1 MTPRLACA
9 DFTFPLLP
17 HDKSLDL
24 IAMLGFEGVDIGLF
38 EGRSHLWPS
47 RVFGDLKASA
57 RELAGKLRDRGLALA
72 DLFLQTAPDFVSL
85 APNHPDASIRRQ
97 ARDWFERTV
106 EFALECGG
114 RHVSALPGVH
124 FEGVPEAESSGRC
137 HDELAWRCET
147 AKGQGVTFSVE
158 AHVGSIVPTPDSAAR
173 LVRVGPRAVADAGLH
188 PLHPERPARLRGGTL
203 DRSRQPLPRP
213 RRPAGPAPGIAQGER
228 HRLRTRPRRH
238 AASRLRGL
246 RRRRIRLDRLGAL
259 QRGRQPVGDHPDAR
273 LAPQP
278 PDSPIMN
285 QPDPALGVILHA
297 IGGLASAS
305 FYLPFRGVK
314 GWSWESY
321 WLVGGVFSW
330 VFAPWLFALV
340 QIPDLCG
347 FSARHRGRPCSG
359 AICSASSGGSAA

>member
-72 DLFLQTAPDFVSL
+72 DLFLQTAPDFGSL

-114 RHVSALPGVH
+114 RHVSALPGVY
-124 FEGVPEAESSGRC
+124 FEGVPEAESLERC
-137 HDELAWRCET
+137 HDELAWRCEM
-147 AKGQGVTFSVE
+147 AKGSGVNFSIE

-173 LVRVGPRAVADAGLH
+173 LVQAVPGLS
-188 PLHPERPARLRGGTL
+188 LTL
-203 DRSRQPLPRP
+203 DYTHFTRS
-213 RRPAGPAPGIAQGER
+213 
-228 HRLRTRPRRH
+228 
-238 AASRLRGL
+238 GL
-246 RRRRIRLDRLGAL
+246 
-259 QRGRQPVGDHPDAR
+259 
-273 LAPQP
+273 
-278 PDSPIMN
+278 PDSEVEPLIAHASHFHARGACPGRLQASLKENVIDYRRVLDVMR
-285 QPDPALGVILHA
+285 QVGYSGYVGVEYVWIDWEHCNEVDNLSETILM
-297 IGGLASAS
+297 
-305 FYLPFRGVK
+305 R
-314 GWSWESY
+314 
-321 WLVGGVFSW
+321 
-330 VFAPWLFALV
+330 
-340 QIPDLCG
+340 DLI
-347 FSARHRGRPCSG
+347 RNHRTLS
-359 AICSASSGGSAA
+359 